1 MRTLFWR
8 IGRSLAAAG
17 YAIAEAFGEHDY
29 DRYLADW
36 QTRHLAP
43 TDHRPMSAREF
54 FDQRL
59 ARKYPDGWS
68 RC

>member
-1 MRTLFWR
+1 MRTVLRQIW
-8 IGRSLAAAG
+8 RSLAAAG

-36 QTRHLAP
+36 RIRHPNP
-43 TDHRPMSAREF
+43 TDHSPMTAREF
-54 FDQRL
+54 FDRRI

>member
-1 MRTLFWR
+1 MHPLLRR
-8 IGRSLAAAG
+8 IWRSLAAAG

-36 QTRHLAP
+36 QSRHTAP
-43 TDHRPMSAREF
+43 TDHQPMTARQF
-54 FDQRL
+54 FDLRL